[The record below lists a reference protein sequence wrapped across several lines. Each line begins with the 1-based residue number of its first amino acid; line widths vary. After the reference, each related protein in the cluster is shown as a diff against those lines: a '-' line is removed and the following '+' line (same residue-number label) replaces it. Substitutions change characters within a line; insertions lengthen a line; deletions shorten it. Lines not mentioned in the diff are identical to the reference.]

1 MSKSERHL
9 YEFGDF
15 RLDASERLLSRRG
28 VTVPLTPKAIDVL
41 LALVEQPGRLLDKE
55 TLLKT
60 VWPDSFVEEN
70 NLADNVF
77 KLRRVLGD
85 GENGPR
91 FIETVPKRGYRFV
104 ADVRAV
110 GPLTE
115 QGPELV
121 QQVGAEPPRQ
131 AERRERAGPA
141 AGHQH
146 SKTHKRSLVG
156 SRRDDA
162 ARRRA
167 GRRL

>member
-110 GPLTE
+110 GQLTE
-115 QGPELV
+115 QGSELV
-121 QQVGAEPPRQ
+121 QQVGDGPATPGGATR
-131 AERRERAGPA
+131 RAGPA

-156 SRRDDA
+156 SRRDDS